1 MRRAALLTLVAC
13 TAPPTGPAATRPA
26 PPARVYELVDLIGG
40 WRWVFRADEAGTS
53 RVEAEQ
59 WRFRPVAGDV
69 GHLAGRYVREVDVRS
84 TDRVPFQC
92 NQRPRYRQRA
102 VYDVEVALAPQGFT
116 LHEVGYRAEASP
128 CDHGF
133 RHVGDYT
140 AEVGGNRL
148 ALRWPGGT
156 QTLWQTDDEI
166 AELPAP
172 PWPAQPSPFGSWRW
186 DATSYDESGNLR
198 DESEWW
204 ELTRRS
210 DTIVDATYRR
220 RVTVRSADGKPFA
233 CAGAPSY
240 TFDDAYVLSGQREE
254 EHWRFVELA
263 VSPGD
268 HPCLAAT
275 PHRTL
280 DEATAEQIGDYF
292 VFEWRGKR
300 REILYRPEGE

>member
-1 MRRAALLTLVAC
+1 MRRAALLTLAAC
-13 TAPPTGPAATRPA
+13 TAPPTGPATTRLAP
-26 PPARVYELVDLIGG
+26 PPARLYSLVDLVGG

-59 WRFRPVAGDV
+59 WRFRPVVGDV
-69 GHLAGRYVREVDVRS
+69 SRLAGRYVREVEVRA

-92 NQRPRYRQRA
+92 NQRPLYRQRA
-102 VYDVEVALAPQGFT
+102 VFDVEVAVAAHGFAV
-116 LHEVGYRAEASP
+116 HEVGYRAEASP

-133 RHVGDYT
+133 RHVGDYA
-140 AEVGGNRL
+140 AELGGDRL
-148 ALRWPGGT
+148 ALRWPGGE
-156 QTLWQTDDEI
+156 QTLWQTDDKL
-166 AELPAP
+166 AELPEA
-172 PWPAQPSPFGSWRW
+172 PWPAQPSPYGPWRW
-186 DATSYDESGNLR
+186 DATSYDESGNIR

-210 DTIVDATYRR
+210 ETIVDATYRR
-220 RVTVRSADGKPFA
+220 RVTVRSGDGKPLA
-233 CAGAPSY
+233 CANGPSY
-240 TFDDAYVLSGQREE
+240 SFDDAYVLSGQREE

-275 PHRTL
+275 PRRTL

-300 REILYRPEGE
+300 REILYRPE